1 MKESG
6 FGLARG
12 PLLNAFL
19 FQVFNTSSFYLIMGL
34 PMMLYFKKMG
44 ASATVLGVVAALGAL
59 MNIFQIPAARF
70 VERIGYRKF
79 VLRGWVSRSLMIAG
93 VALVVSLPLRVD
105 QATRQILVLFL
116 LFLFNIARG
125 ISLSGYLPWISAI
138 VPESVRGRFLT
149 MDQAAS
155 QAALLLTVAL
165 SAVYLQEVDSPAA
178 FGALFAVSLVLAGLS
193 LFYLK
198 KIPDA
203 PISPA
208 VREGGEE
215 VPWKAMIQHGPFLK
229 LVIFHAIMMLALS
242 GGGLIFIPFAR
253 DQLGCSDSKFMILHL
268 IWGSVF
274 VLTSLAT
281 GKMLD
286 RVGSRPVLGLAAF
299 IFGIH
304 WLGWGAVAAHLVPFQ
319 WGPILFQQATAGIG
333 LALYNSAHMRL
344 LMATVPAMGRSHFFA
359 LFSVAASLVAG
370 LAPLGWGLLTDALQT
385 VKFGTVFQVNQFVI
399 LYVTITLILIPAMVA
414 LRKIQEERAST
425 TEELLREL
433 VLESPWRSITRW
445 WNRRPF
451 A

>member
-6 FGLARG
+6 LGLARG

-19 FQVFNTSSFYLIMGL
+19 FQIFNTSSFYLIMGL
-34 PMMLYFKKMG
+34 PMMLYFKKLG

-79 VLRGWVSRSLMIAG
+79 VLRGWTSRSLMIAG
-93 VALVVSLPLRVD
+93 VAAVVSLPLRTD
-105 QATRQILVLFL
+105 ESTRQILVLFL

-149 MDQAAS
+149 IDQAAS
-155 QAALLLTVAL
+155 QAALLLTVAG
-165 SAVYLQEVDSPAA
+165 SAVYLQLMDSAAA
-178 FGALFAVSLVLAGLS
+178 FGALFVVSLILAGLS
-193 LFYLK
+193 LLYLK

-203 PISPA
+203 PIPAA
-208 VREGGEE
+208 VREGAEE
-215 VPWKAMIQHGPFLK
+215 VPWKAMLGHGPFLK
-229 LVIFHAIMMLALS
+229 VVIFHAIMMLALS

-253 DQLGCSDSKFMILHL
+253 DQLGVSDSKFMILHL
-268 IWGSVF
+268 IWGSLF

-281 GKMLD
+281 GRMLD
-286 RVGSRPVLGLAAF
+286 RVGSRPVLGLAAL
-299 IFGIH
+299 ILGLH
-304 WLGWGAVAAHLVPFQ
+304 WLGWAAVAAQVLPFG
-319 WGPILFQQATAGIG
+319 WGTILLQQATAGVG
-333 LALYNSAHMRL
+333 LALYNSAQMRL
-344 LMATVPAMGRSHFFA
+344 LMATVPVMGRSHFFA

-370 LAPLGWGLLTDALQT
+370 LAPLGWGLLTDAMVGL
-385 VKFGTVFQVNQFVI
+385 KYGGEFQINRFVI
-399 LYVTITLILIPAMVA
+399 LYGVLLLILIPAMIA
-414 LRKIQEERAST
+414 LGRIEEARAKT

-433 VLESPWRSITRW
+433 VLETPWRSITRW

>member
-1 MKESG
+1 MKGSG

-34 PMMLYFKKMG
+34 PMMLYFKKLG

-70 VERIGYRKF
+70 VERIGYRTF
-79 VLRGWVSRSLMIAG
+79 VLRGWISRSFMIGG
-93 VALVVSLPLRVD
+93 VALVVSLPLPVD
-105 QATRQILVLFL
+105 ESTRQILVLFI

-138 VPESVRGRFLT
+138 VPESVRGRFLS

-155 QAALLLTVAL
+155 QSALLLTVAL
-165 SAVYLQEVDSPAA
+165 SAVYLQWAERASA
-178 FGALFAVSLVLAGLS
+178 FGALFAASLILAGMS
-193 LFYLK
+193 LIYLK

-203 PISPA
+203 PVSPA
-208 VREGGEE
+208 AKEGGGGPVEGDASARAFSE
-215 VPWKAMIQHGPFLK
+215 AGDLSFDDDVGPFGRRVDLYSLCAGSVGLLRFEVHDSAFNLGEHLCADLLGDGK
-229 LVIFHAIMMLALS
+229 DVGS
-242 GGGLIFIPFAR
+242 GGKPARAGAGGFYFWNSLVGL
-253 DQLGCSDSKFMILHL
+253 
-268 IWGSVF
+268 
-274 VLTSLAT
+274 
-281 GKMLD
+281 
-286 RVGSRPVLGLAAF
+286 
-299 IFGIH
+299 
-304 WLGWGAVAAHLVPFQ
+304 GAVAAHLLPFQ
-319 WGPILFQQATAGIG
+319 WGTILFQQATAGVG

-370 LAPLGWGLLTDALQT
+370 LAPLGWGLLTDAMQS
-385 VKFGTVFQVNQFVI
+385 VKFGAGVEVNRFVI

-414 LRKIQEERAST
+414 LRRIEEARAST

-433 VLESPWRSITRW
+433 VLETPWRSITRW

>member
-1 MKESG
+1 VKGSG

-34 PMMLYFKKMG
+34 PMMLYFKKLG

-70 VERIGYRKF
+70 VERIGYRTF
-79 VLRGWVSRSLMIAG
+79 VLRGWISRSFMIGG
-93 VALVVSLPLRVD
+93 VALVVSLPLPVD
-105 QATRQILVLFL
+105 ESTRQILVLFL

-138 VPESVRGRFLT
+138 VPESVRGRFLS

-155 QAALLLTVAL
+155 QSALLLTVAL
-165 SAVYLQEVDSPAA
+165 SAVYLQWTERASA
-178 FGALFAVSLVLAGLS
+178 FGALFAASLLLAGMS
-193 LFYLK
+193 LIYLK
-198 KIPDA
+198 RIPDA
-203 PISPA
+203 PVSPPA
-208 VREGGEE
+208 KEGGEE
-215 VPWKAMIQHGPFLK
+215 VPWRAMLQHGPFLK
-229 LVIFHAIMMLALS
+229 LVIFHSMMMLALS

-268 IWGSVF
+268 IWGSIF

-286 RVGSRPVLGLAAF
+286 RVGSRPVLGLSAL

-304 WLGWGAVAAHLVPFQ
+304 WLGWGAVAAHLLPFQ
-319 WGPILFQQATAGIG
+319 WGIIFFQQATAGVG

-344 LMATVPAMGRSHFFA
+344 LMGTVPAMGRSHFFA

-370 LAPLGWGLLTDALQT
+370 LAPLGWGLLTDAMRS
-385 VKFGTVFQVNQFVI
+385 VKFGTGVEVNRFVI
-399 LYVTITLILIPAMVA
+399 LYVTMTLILIPAMVA
-414 LRKIQEERAST
+414 LRRIEEARAST

-433 VLESPWRSITRW
+433 VLETPWRSITRW

>member
-1 MKESG
+1 VKESG

-79 VLRGWVSRSLMIAG
+79 VLRGWMSRSLMIAG

-105 QATRQILVLFL
+105 EATRQILVLFL

-138 VPESVRGRFLT
+138 VPETVRGRFLS

-155 QAALLLTVAL
+155 QTALLLTVAL
-165 SAVYLQEVDSPAA
+165 SAIYLQAVDSPAA
-178 FGALFAVSLVLAGLS
+178 FGALFAASLILAGLS
-193 LFYLK
+193 LLYLK

-208 VREGGEE
+208 ARGGGEE
-215 VPWKAMIQHGPFLK
+215 VPWKAMLQHQPFLK
-229 LVIFHAIMMLALS
+229 LIIFHAIMMLALS

-299 IFGIH
+299 ILGIH
-304 WLGWGAVAAHLVPFQ
+304 WLGWGAVAAHLVPFH

-414 LRKIQEERAST
+414 LRRIYEERAST

>member
-1 MKESG
+1 
-6 FGLARG
+6 
-12 PLLNAFL
+12 
-19 FQVFNTSSFYLIMGL
+19 
-34 PMMLYFKKMG
+34 MLYFKKLG
-44 ASATVLGVVAALGAL
+44 ASATVLGVIAALGAL

-70 VERIGYRKF
+70 VERIGYRTF
-79 VLRGWVSRSLMIAG
+79 VLRGWISRSFMIGG
-93 VALVVSLPLRVD
+93 VALVVSLPLPVD
-105 QATRQILVLFL
+105 ESTRQILVLFL

-138 VPESVRGRFLT
+138 VPESVRGRFLS

-155 QAALLLTVAL
+155 QSALLLTVAL
-165 SAVYLQEVDSPAA
+165 SAVYLQWTERASA
-178 FGALFAVSLVLAGLS
+178 FGALFAASLLLAGMS
-193 LFYLK
+193 LIYLK
-198 KIPDA
+198 RIPDA
-203 PISPA
+203 PVSPA
-208 VREGGEE
+208 AKEGGEE
-215 VPWKAMIQHGPFLK
+215 VPWRAMLQHGPFLK
-229 LVIFHAIMMLALS
+229 LVIFHSMMMLALS

-268 IWGSVF
+268 IWGSIF

-286 RVGSRPVLGLAAF
+286 RVGSRPVLGLSAL

-304 WLGWGAVAAHLVPFQ
+304 WLGWGAVAAHLLPFQ
-319 WGPILFQQATAGIG
+319 WGIIFFQQATAGDG

-344 LMATVPAMGRSHFFA
+344 LMGTVPAMGRSHFFA

-370 LAPLGWGLLTDALQT
+370 LAPLGWGLLTDAMRS
-385 VKFGTVFQVNQFVI
+385 VKFGTGVEVNRFVI
-399 LYVTITLILIPAMVA
+399 LYVTMTLILIPAMVA
-414 LRKIQEERAST
+414 LRRIEEARAST

-433 VLESPWRSITRW
+433 VLETPWRSITRW

>member
-1 MKESG
+1 MKGSG
-6 FGLARG
+6 FGLARV

-34 PMMLYFKKMG
+34 PMMLYFKKLG
-44 ASATVLGVVAALGAL
+44 ASATVLGVIAALGAL

-70 VERIGYRKF
+70 VERIGYRTF
-79 VLRGWVSRSLMIAG
+79 VLRGWISRSFMIGG
-93 VALVVSLPLRVD
+93 VALVVSLPLPVD
-105 QATRQILVLFL
+105 ESTRQILVLFL

-138 VPESVRGRFLT
+138 VPESVRGRFLS

-155 QAALLLTVAL
+155 QSALLLTVAL
-165 SAVYLQEVDSPAA
+165 SAVYLQWTERASA
-178 FGALFAVSLVLAGLS
+178 FGALFAASLLLAGMS
-193 LFYLK
+193 LIYLK
-198 KIPDA
+198 RIPDA
-203 PISPA
+203 PVSPA
-208 VREGGEE
+208 AKEGGEE
-215 VPWKAMIQHGPFLK
+215 VPWRAMLQHGPFLK
-229 LVIFHAIMMLALS
+229 LVIFHSMMMLALS

-268 IWGSVF
+268 IWGSIF

-286 RVGSRPVLGLAAF
+286 RVGSRPVLGLSAL

-304 WLGWGAVAAHLVPFQ
+304 WLGWGAVAAHLLPFQ
-319 WGPILFQQATAGIG
+319 WGIIFFQQATAGVG

-344 LMATVPAMGRSHFFA
+344 LMGTVPAMGRSHFFA

-370 LAPLGWGLLTDALQT
+370 LAPLGWGLLTDAMRS
-385 VKFGTVFQVNQFVI
+385 VKFGTGVEVNRFVI
-399 LYVTITLILIPAMVA
+399 LYVTMTLILIPAMVA
-414 LRKIQEERAST
+414 LRRIEEARAST

-433 VLESPWRSITRW
+433 VLETPWRSITRW

>member
-79 VLRGWVSRSLMIAG
+79 VLRGWMSRSLMIAG
-93 VALVVSLPLRVD
+93 VALVVSLPLRID
-105 QATRQILVLFL
+105 DATRQILVLFL

-138 VPESVRGRFLT
+138 VPESVRGRFLS

-155 QAALLLTVAL
+155 QTALLLTVAL
-165 SAVYLQEVDSPAA
+165 SAIYLQVVDSPAA

-193 LFYLK
+193 LLYLK

-208 VREGGEE
+208 AREGGEE
-215 VPWKAMIQHGPFLK
+215 VPWKAMIQHGPFLR

-385 VKFGTVFQVNQFVI
+385 VKFGTVFEVNRFVI

-414 LRKIQEERAST
+414 LRRIHEERAST

>member
-1 MKESG
+1 
-6 FGLARG
+6 
-12 PLLNAFL
+12 
-19 FQVFNTSSFYLIMGL
+19 
-34 PMMLYFKKMG
+34 MLYYTKMA

-79 VLRGWVSRSLMIAG
+79 VLRGWMSRSLMIAG
-93 VALVVSLPLRVD
+93 VALVVSLPLRID
-105 QATRQILVLFL
+105 DATRQILVLFL

-138 VPESVRGRFLT
+138 VPESVRGRFLS

-155 QAALLLTVAL
+155 QTALLLTVAL
-165 SAVYLQEVDSPAA
+165 SAIYLQVVDSPAA

-193 LFYLK
+193 LLYLK

-208 VREGGEE
+208 AREGGEE
-215 VPWKAMIQHGPFLK
+215 VPWKAMIQHGPFLR

-253 DQLGCSDSKFMILHL
+253 DQMGCSDSKFMILHL

-319 WGPILFQQATAGIG
+319 WGPIFFQQATAGIG

-385 VKFGTVFQVNQFVI
+385 VKFGTVFEVNRFVI

-414 LRKIQEERAST
+414 LRRIHEERAST

>member
-1 MKESG
+1 
-6 FGLARG
+6 
-12 PLLNAFL
+12 
-19 FQVFNTSSFYLIMGL
+19 
-34 PMMLYFKKMG
+34 MLYFKKLG
-44 ASATVLGVVAALGAL
+44 ASATVLGVIAALGAL

-70 VERIGYRKF
+70 VERIGYRTF
-79 VLRGWVSRSLMIAG
+79 VLRGWISRSFMIGG
-93 VALVVSLPLRVD
+93 VALVVSLPLPVD
-105 QATRQILVLFL
+105 ESTRQILVLFL

-138 VPESVRGRFLT
+138 VPESVRGRFLS

-155 QAALLLTVAL
+155 QSALLLTVAL
-165 SAVYLQEVDSPAA
+165 SAVYLQWTERASA
-178 FGALFAVSLVLAGLS
+178 FGALFAASLFLAGMS
-193 LFYLK
+193 LIYLK
-198 KIPDA
+198 RIPDA
-203 PISPA
+203 PVSPA
-208 VREGGEE
+208 AKEGGEE
-215 VPWKAMIQHGPFLK
+215 VPWRAMLQHGPFLK
-229 LVIFHAIMMLALS
+229 LVIFHSMMMLALS

-268 IWGSVF
+268 IWGSIF

-286 RVGSRPVLGLAAF
+286 RVGSRPVLGLSAL

-304 WLGWGAVAAHLVPFQ
+304 WLGWGAVAAHLLPFQ
-319 WGPILFQQATAGIG
+319 WGIIFFQQATAGVG

-344 LMATVPAMGRSHFFA
+344 LMGTVPAMGRSHFFA

-370 LAPLGWGLLTDALQT
+370 LAPLGWGLLTDAMRS
-385 VKFGTVFQVNQFVI
+385 VKFGTGVEVNRFVI
-399 LYVTITLILIPAMVA
+399 LYVTMTLILIPAMVA
-414 LRKIQEERAST
+414 LRRIEEARAST

-433 VLESPWRSITRW
+433 VLETPWRSITRW

>member
-1 MKESG
+1 
-6 FGLARG
+6 
-12 PLLNAFL
+12 LLNAFL

-34 PMMLYFKKMG
+34 PMMLYFKKLG
-44 ASATVLGVVAALGAL
+44 ASATVLGVIAALGAL

-70 VERIGYRKF
+70 VERIGYRTF
-79 VLRGWVSRSLMIAG
+79 VLRGWISRSFMIGG
-93 VALVVSLPLRVD
+93 VALVVSLPLPVD
-105 QATRQILVLFL
+105 ESTRQILVLFL

-138 VPESVRGRFLT
+138 VPESVRGRFLS

-155 QAALLLTVAL
+155 QSALLLTVAL
-165 SAVYLQEVDSPAA
+165 SAVYLQWTERASA
-178 FGALFAVSLVLAGLS
+178 FGALFAASLLLAGMS
-193 LFYLK
+193 LIYLK
-198 KIPDA
+198 RIPDA
-203 PISPA
+203 PVSPA
-208 VREGGEE
+208 AKEGGEE
-215 VPWKAMIQHGPFLK
+215 VPWRAMLQHGPFLK
-229 LVIFHAIMMLALS
+229 LVIFHSMMMLALS

-268 IWGSVF
+268 IWGSIF

-286 RVGSRPVLGLAAF
+286 RVGSRPVLGLSAL

-304 WLGWGAVAAHLVPFQ
+304 WLGWGAVAAHLLPFQ
-319 WGPILFQQATAGIG
+319 WGIIFFQQATAGVG

-344 LMATVPAMGRSHFFA
+344 LMGTVPAMGRSHFFA

-370 LAPLGWGLLTDALQT
+370 LAPLGWGLLTDAMRS
-385 VKFGTVFQVNQFVI
+385 VKFGTGVEVNRFVI
-399 LYVTITLILIPAMVA
+399 LYVTMTLILIPAMVA
-414 LRKIQEERAST
+414 LRRIEEARAST

-433 VLESPWRSITRW
+433 VLETPWRSITRW

>member
-1 MKESG
+1 MKGSG

-34 PMMLYFKKMG
+34 PMMLYFKKLG
-44 ASATVLGVVAALGAL
+44 ASATVLGVIAALGAL

-70 VERIGYRKF
+70 VERIGYRTF
-79 VLRGWVSRSLMIAG
+79 VLRGWISRSFMIGG
-93 VALVVSLPLRVD
+93 VALVVSLPLPVD
-105 QATRQILVLFL
+105 ESTRQILVLFL

-138 VPESVRGRFLT
+138 VPESVRGRFLS

-155 QAALLLTVAL
+155 QSALLLTVAL
-165 SAVYLQEVDSPAA
+165 SAVYLQWTERASA
-178 FGALFAVSLVLAGLS
+178 FGALFAASLLLAGMS
-193 LFYLK
+193 LIYLK
-198 KIPDA
+198 RIPDA
-203 PISPA
+203 PVSPA
-208 VREGGEE
+208 AKEGGEE
-215 VPWKAMIQHGPFLK
+215 VPWRAMLQHGPFLK
-229 LVIFHAIMMLALS
+229 LVIFHSMMMLALS

-268 IWGSVF
+268 IWGSIF

-286 RVGSRPVLGLAAF
+286 RVGSRPVLGLSAL

-304 WLGWGAVAAHLVPFQ
+304 WLGWGAVAAHLLPFQ
-319 WGPILFQQATAGIG
+319 WGIIFFQQATAGVG

-344 LMATVPAMGRSHFFA
+344 LMGTVPAMGRSHFFA

-370 LAPLGWGLLTDALQT
+370 LAPLGWGLLTDAMRS
-385 VKFGTVFQVNQFVI
+385 VKFGTGVEVNRFVI

-414 LRKIQEERAST
+414 LRRIEEARAST

-433 VLESPWRSITRW
+433 VLETPWRSITRW

>member
-1 MKESG
+1 
-6 FGLARG
+6 
-12 PLLNAFL
+12 
-19 FQVFNTSSFYLIMGL
+19 
-34 PMMLYFKKMG
+34 MMLYFKKLG
-44 ASATVLGVVAALGAL
+44 ASATVLGVIAALGAL

-70 VERIGYRKF
+70 VERIGYRTF
-79 VLRGWVSRSLMIAG
+79 VLRGWISRSFMIGG
-93 VALVVSLPLRVD
+93 VALVVSLPLPLD
-105 QATRQILVLFL
+105 ESTRQILVLFL

-138 VPESVRGRFLT
+138 VPESVRGRFLS

-165 SAVYLQEVDSPAA
+165 SAVYLQWTERASA
-178 FGALFAVSLVLAGLS
+178 FGALFAASLILAGMS
-193 LFYLK
+193 LIYLK
-198 KIPDA
+198 RIPDA
-203 PISPA
+203 PVSPA
-208 VREGGEE
+208 AKEGGEE
-215 VPWKAMIQHGPFLK
+215 VPWRAMLQHGPFLK
-229 LVIFHAIMMLALS
+229 LVIFHSMMMLALS

-268 IWGSVF
+268 IWGSIF

-286 RVGSRPVLGLAAF
+286 RVGSRPVLGLSAL

-304 WLGWGAVAAHLVPFQ
+304 WLGWGAVAAHLLPFQ
-319 WGPILFQQATAGIG
+319 WGIIFFQQATAGVG

-344 LMATVPAMGRSHFFA
+344 LMGTVPAMGRSHFFA

-370 LAPLGWGLLTDALQT
+370 LAPLGWGLLTDAMRS
-385 VKFGTVFQVNQFVI
+385 VKFGTGVEVNRFVI
-399 LYVTITLILIPAMVA
+399 LYVTMTLILIPAMVA
-414 LRKIQEERAST
+414 LRRIEEARAST

-433 VLESPWRSITRW
+433 VLETPWRSITRW

>member
-1 MKESG
+1 MKGSG

-34 PMMLYFKKMG
+34 PMMLYFKKLG
-44 ASATVLGVVAALGAL
+44 ASATVLGVIAALGAL

-70 VERIGYRKF
+70 VERIGYRTF
-79 VLRGWVSRSLMIAG
+79 VLRGWISRSFMIGG
-93 VALVVSLPLRVD
+93 VALVVSLPLPLD
-105 QATRQILVLFL
+105 ESTRQILVLFL

-138 VPESVRGRFLT
+138 VPESVRGRFLS

-165 SAVYLQEVDSPAA
+165 SAVYLQWTERASA
-178 FGALFAVSLVLAGLS
+178 FGALFAASLLLAGMS
-193 LFYLK
+193 LIYLK
-198 KIPDA
+198 RIPDA
-203 PISPA
+203 PVSPA
-208 VREGGEE
+208 AKEGGEE
-215 VPWKAMIQHGPFLK
+215 VPWRAMLQHGPFLK
-229 LVIFHAIMMLALS
+229 LVIFHSMMMLALS

-268 IWGSVF
+268 IWGSIF

-286 RVGSRPVLGLAAF
+286 RVGSRPVLGLSAL

-304 WLGWGAVAAHLVPFQ
+304 WLGWGAVAAHLLPFQ
-319 WGPILFQQATAGIG
+319 WGIIFFQQATAGVG

-344 LMATVPAMGRSHFFA
+344 LMGTVPAMGRSHFFA

-370 LAPLGWGLLTDALQT
+370 LAPLGWGLLTDAMRS
-385 VKFGTVFQVNQFVI
+385 VKFGTGVEVNRFVI
-399 LYVTITLILIPAMVA
+399 LYVTMTLILIPAMVA
-414 LRKIQEERAST
+414 LRRIEEARAST

-433 VLESPWRSITRW
+433 VLETPWRSITRW

>member
-1 MKESG
+1 
-6 FGLARG
+6 
-12 PLLNAFL
+12 LLNAFL

-34 PMMLYFKKMG
+34 PMMLYFKKLG
-44 ASATVLGVVAALGAL
+44 ASATVLGVIAALGAL

-70 VERIGYRKF
+70 VERIGYRTF
-79 VLRGWVSRSLMIAG
+79 VLRGWISRSFMIGG
-93 VALVVSLPLRVD
+93 VALVVSLPLPVD
-105 QATRQILVLFL
+105 ESTRQILVLFL

-138 VPESVRGRFLT
+138 VPESVRGRFLS

-155 QAALLLTVAL
+155 QSALLLTVAL
-165 SAVYLQEVDSPAA
+165 SAVYLQWTERASA
-178 FGALFAVSLVLAGLS
+178 FGALFAASLLLAGMS
-193 LFYLK
+193 LIYLK
-198 KIPDA
+198 RIPDA
-203 PISPA
+203 PVSPA
-208 VREGGEE
+208 AKEGGEE
-215 VPWKAMIQHGPFLK
+215 VPWRAMLQHGPFLK
-229 LVIFHAIMMLALS
+229 LVIFHSMMMLALS

-268 IWGSVF
+268 IWGSIF

-286 RVGSRPVLGLAAF
+286 RVGSRPVLGLSAL

-304 WLGWGAVAAHLVPFQ
+304 WLGWGAVAAHLLPFQ
-319 WGPILFQQATAGIG
+319 WGIIFFQQATAGVG

-344 LMATVPAMGRSHFFA
+344 LMGTVPAMGRSHFFA

-370 LAPLGWGLLTDALQT
+370 LAPLGWGLLTDAMRS
-385 VKFGTVFQVNQFVI
+385 VKFGTGVEVNRFVI

-414 LRKIQEERAST
+414 LRRIEEARAST

-433 VLESPWRSITRW
+433 VLETPWRSITRW

>member
-79 VLRGWVSRSLMIAG
+79 VLRGWMSRSLMIAG

-138 VPESVRGRFLT
+138 VPESVRGRFLS

-155 QAALLLTVAL
+155 QTALLLTVAL
-165 SAVYLQEVDSPAA
+165 SAIYLQVVDSPAA

-193 LFYLK
+193 LLYLK

-208 VREGGEE
+208 AREGGEE
-215 VPWKAMIQHGPFLK
+215 VPWKAMIQHGPFLR

-253 DQLGCSDSKFMILHL
+253 DQMGCSDSKFMILHL

-385 VKFGTVFQVNQFVI
+385 VKFGTVFEVNRFVI

-414 LRKIQEERAST
+414 LRRIHEERAST

>member
-1 MKESG
+1 MRESG

-34 PMMLYFKKMG
+34 PMMLYFKKLG

-70 VERIGYRKF
+70 VERIGYRTF
-79 VLRGWVSRSLMIAG
+79 VLRGWVSRSLLIGG
-93 VALVVSLPLRVD
+93 VALVVGLPLPMD
-105 QATRQILVLFL
+105 SASRQILVLFI

-138 VPESVRGRFLT
+138 VPESVRGRFLSI
-149 MDQAAS
+149 DQAAS
-155 QAALLLTVAL
+155 QSALLLTVGL
-165 SAVYLQEVDSPAA
+165 SALYLGHVNSPQA
-178 FGALFAVSLVLAGLS
+178 FGVLFGVSLLLAGLS
-193 LFYLK
+193 LLYLK
-198 KIPDA
+198 RIPDTPTQPVSA
-203 PISPA
+203 
-208 VREGGEE
+208 EGTEP
-215 VPWKAMIQHGPFLK
+215 VPWGAMLTHPPFLR
-229 LVIFHAIMMLALS
+229 LVIFHSIMMLALS

-253 DQLGCSDSKFMILHL
+253 DQLGCTDAQFMILQL
-268 IWGSVF
+268 IWGSFF

-286 RVGSRPVLGLAAF
+286 RVGSRPVLGLAAL

-304 WLGWGAVAAHLVPFQ
+304 WLGWGAVAAHLLPFH

-370 LAPLGWGLLTDALQT
+370 FAPLGWGLLTDSLQG
-385 VKFGTVFQVNQFVI
+385 VKFGTVIQVNRFVI
-399 LYVTITLILIPAMVA
+399 LYSTITLILIPAMVA
-414 LRKIQEERAST
+414 LRRIQEERAST

-433 VLESPWRSITRW
+433 VLENPWRSITRW
-445 WNRRPF
+445 WSRRPF

>member
-1 MKESG
+1 MRESG
-6 FGLARG
+6 LGLARG

-34 PMMLYFKKMG
+34 PMMLYFKKLG

-79 VLRGWVSRSLMIAG
+79 VLRGWLSRSLMIGA
-93 VALVVSLPLRVD
+93 VALVVSLPLAVD
-105 QATRQILVLFL
+105 GATRQILVLFL

-149 MDQAAS
+149 LDQAAS
-155 QAALLLTVAL
+155 QTALLLTVAL
-165 SAVYLQEVDSPAA
+165 SAFYLQAVDSPAA
-178 FGALFAVSLVLAGLS
+178 FGALFAASLVLAGLS
-193 LFYLK
+193 LLYLK

-208 VREGGEE
+208 GRDGAEE
-215 VPWKAMIQHGPFLK
+215 VPWKAMLQHQPFLK
-229 LVIFHAIMMLALS
+229 LIIFHAVMMLALS

-253 DQLGCSDSKFMILHL
+253 DQLGLSDAKFMILHL
-268 IWGSVF
+268 IWGTVF

-286 RVGSRPVLGLAAF
+286 RVGSRPVLGLAGLILAL
-299 IFGIH
+299 H
-304 WLGWGAVAAHLVPFQ
+304 WLGWGAVAAHLLPFQ
-319 WGPILFQQATAGIG
+319 WGTILFQQTTAGIG

-344 LMATVPAMGRSHFFA
+344 LMATVPVMGRSHFFA

-370 LAPLGWGLLTDALQT
+370 LAPLGWGLLTDALQG
-385 VKFGTVFQVNQFVI
+385 VQYGGEFQVNRFVI
-399 LYVTITLILIPAMVA
+399 LFALLILILIPAMIA
-414 LRKIQEERAST
+414 LRRIDEARASS

-433 VLESPWRSITRW
+433 VLETPWRSITRW

>member
-1 MKESG
+1 MKGSG

-34 PMMLYFKKMG
+34 PMMLYFKKLG
-44 ASATVLGVVAALGAL
+44 ASATVLGVIAALGAL

-70 VERIGYRKF
+70 VERIGYRTF
-79 VLRGWVSRSLMIAG
+79 VLRGWIIRSFMIGG
-93 VALVVSLPLRVD
+93 VALVVSLPLPVD
-105 QATRQILVLFL
+105 ESTRQILVLFL

-138 VPESVRGRFLT
+138 VPESVRGRFLS

-155 QAALLLTVAL
+155 QSALLLTVAL
-165 SAVYLQEVDSPAA
+165 SAVYLQWTERASA
-178 FGALFAVSLVLAGLS
+178 FGALFAASLLLAGMS
-193 LFYLK
+193 LIYLK
-198 KIPDA
+198 RIPDA
-203 PISPA
+203 PVSPA
-208 VREGGEE
+208 AKEGGEE
-215 VPWKAMIQHGPFLK
+215 VPWRAMLQHGPFLK
-229 LVIFHAIMMLALS
+229 LVIFHSMMMLALS

-268 IWGSVF
+268 IWGSIF

-286 RVGSRPVLGLAAF
+286 RVGSRPVLGLSAL

-304 WLGWGAVAAHLVPFQ
+304 WLGWGAVAAHLLPFQ
-319 WGPILFQQATAGIG
+319 WGIIFFQQATAGVG

-344 LMATVPAMGRSHFFA
+344 LMGTVPAMGRSHFFA

-370 LAPLGWGLLTDALQT
+370 LAPLGWGLLTDAMRS
-385 VKFGTVFQVNQFVI
+385 VKFGTGVEVNRFVI
-399 LYVTITLILIPAMVA
+399 LYVTMTLILIPAMVA
-414 LRKIQEERAST
+414 LRRIEEARAST

-433 VLESPWRSITRW
+433 VLETPWRSITRW

>member
-1 MKESG
+1 VKGSG

-34 PMMLYFKKMG
+34 PMMLYFKKLG
-44 ASATVLGVVAALGAL
+44 ASATVLGVIAALGAL

-70 VERIGYRKF
+70 VERIGYRTF
-79 VLRGWVSRSLMIAG
+79 VLRGWISRSFMIGG
-93 VALVVSLPLRVD
+93 VALVVSLPLPVD
-105 QATRQILVLFL
+105 ESTRQILVLFL

-138 VPESVRGRFLT
+138 VPESVRGRFLS

-155 QAALLLTVAL
+155 QSALLLTVAL
-165 SAVYLQEVDSPAA
+165 SAVYLQWTERASA
-178 FGALFAVSLVLAGLS
+178 FGALFAASLLLAGMS
-193 LFYLK
+193 LIYLK
-198 KIPDA
+198 RIPDA
-203 PISPA
+203 PVSPA
-208 VREGGEE
+208 AKEGGEE
-215 VPWKAMIQHGPFLK
+215 VPWRAMLQHGPFLK
-229 LVIFHAIMMLALS
+229 LVIFHSMMMLALS

-268 IWGSVF
+268 IWGSIF

-286 RVGSRPVLGLAAF
+286 RVGSRPVLGLSAL

-304 WLGWGAVAAHLVPFQ
+304 WLGWGAVAAHLLPFQ
-319 WGPILFQQATAGIG
+319 WGIIFFQQATAGVG

-344 LMATVPAMGRSHFFA
+344 LMGTVPAMGRSHFFA

-370 LAPLGWGLLTDALQT
+370 LAPLGWGLLTDAMRS
-385 VKFGTVFQVNQFVI
+385 VKFGTGVEVNRFVI
-399 LYVTITLILIPAMVA
+399 LYVTMTVILIPAMVA
-414 LRKIQEERAST
+414 LRRIEEARAST

-433 VLESPWRSITRW
+433 VLETPWRSITRW

>member
-1 MKESG
+1 MGSG

-34 PMMLYFKKMG
+34 PMMLYFKKLG

-70 VERIGYRKF
+70 VERIGYRTF
-79 VLRGWVSRSLMIAG
+79 VLRGWASRSLMIGG
-93 VALVVSLPLRVD
+93 VALVVGLPLPVD
-105 QATRQILVLFL
+105 GATRQILVLFL

-149 MDQAAS
+149 IDQAAS
-155 QAALLLTVAL
+155 QSALLLTVAL
-165 SAVYLQEVDSPAA
+165 SAGYLQMVDSPTA
-178 FGALFAVSLVLAGLS
+178 FGALFAASLVLAGLS
-193 LFYLK
+193 LVYLK

-203 PISPA
+203 PVSPA
-208 VREGGEE
+208 AREGGEE
-215 VPWKAMIQHGPFLK
+215 VPWKAMMQHRPFLK
-229 LVIFHAIMMLALS
+229 LVIFHSIMMLALS

-286 RVGSRPVLGLAAF
+286 RVGSRPVLGLSAF

-304 WLGWGAVAAHLVPFQ
+304 WLGWGAVAAHLLPFQ

-344 LMATVPAMGRSHFFA
+344 LMAAVPAMGRSHFFA

-370 LAPLGWGLLTDALQT
+370 LAPLGWGLLTDALQA
-385 VKFGTVFQVNQFVI
+385 VKFGTVFEVNRFVI
-399 LYVTITLILIPAMVA
+399 LYGTITLILIPAMMA
-414 LRKIQEERAST
+414 LRRIQEERAST

>member
-1 MKESG
+1 MKGSG

-34 PMMLYFKKMG
+34 PMMLYFKKLG
-44 ASATVLGVVAALGAL
+44 ASATVLGVIAALGAL

-70 VERIGYRKF
+70 VERIGYRTF
-79 VLRGWVSRSLMIAG
+79 VLRGWISRSFMIGG
-93 VALVVSLPLRVD
+93 VALVVSLPLPVD
-105 QATRQILVLFL
+105 ESTRQILVLFL

-138 VPESVRGRFLT
+138 VPESVRGRFLS

-165 SAVYLQEVDSPAA
+165 SAVYLQWTERASA
-178 FGALFAVSLVLAGLS
+178 FGALFAVSLILAGMS
-193 LFYLK
+193 LIYLK
-198 KIPDA
+198 RIPDA
-203 PISPA
+203 PVSPA
-208 VREGGEE
+208 AKEGGEE
-215 VPWKAMIQHGPFLK
+215 VPWRAMLQHGPFLK
-229 LVIFHAIMMLALS
+229 LVIFHSMMMLALS

-268 IWGSVF
+268 IWGSIF

-286 RVGSRPVLGLAAF
+286 RVGSRPVLGLSAL

-304 WLGWGAVAAHLVPFQ
+304 WLGWGAVAAHLLPFQ
-319 WGPILFQQATAGIG
+319 WGIIFFQQATAGVG

-344 LMATVPAMGRSHFFA
+344 LMGTVPAMGRSHFFA

-370 LAPLGWGLLTDALQT
+370 LAPLGWGLLTDAMRS
-385 VKFGTVFQVNQFVI
+385 VKFGTGVEVNRFVI
-399 LYVTITLILIPAMVA
+399 LYVTMTLILIPAMVA
-414 LRKIQEERAST
+414 LRRIEEARAST

-433 VLESPWRSITRW
+433 VLETPWRSITRW

>member
-1 MKESG
+1 MKGSG
-6 FGLARG
+6 FGLAQG

-34 PMMLYFKKMG
+34 PMMLYFKKLG
-44 ASATVLGVVAALGAL
+44 ASATVLGVIAALGAL

-70 VERIGYRKF
+70 VERIGYRTF
-79 VLRGWVSRSLMIAG
+79 VLRGWISRSFMIGG
-93 VALVVSLPLRVD
+93 VALVVSLPLPVD
-105 QATRQILVLFL
+105 ESTRQILVLFL

-138 VPESVRGRFLT
+138 VPESVRGRFLS

-155 QAALLLTVAL
+155 QSALLLTVAL
-165 SAVYLQEVDSPAA
+165 SAVYLQWTERASA
-178 FGALFAVSLVLAGLS
+178 FGALFAASLFLAGMS
-193 LFYLK
+193 LIYLK
-198 KIPDA
+198 RIPDA
-203 PISPA
+203 PVSPA
-208 VREGGEE
+208 AKEGGEE
-215 VPWKAMIQHGPFLK
+215 VPWRAMLQHGPFLK
-229 LVIFHAIMMLALS
+229 LVIFHSMMMLALS

-268 IWGSVF
+268 IWGSIF

-286 RVGSRPVLGLAAF
+286 RVGSRPVLGLSAL

-304 WLGWGAVAAHLVPFQ
+304 WLGWGAVAAHLLPFQ
-319 WGPILFQQATAGIG
+319 WGIIFFQQATAGVG

-344 LMATVPAMGRSHFFA
+344 LMGTVPAMGRSHFFA

-370 LAPLGWGLLTDALQT
+370 LAPLGWGLLTDAMRS
-385 VKFGTVFQVNQFVI
+385 VKFGTGVEVNRFVI
-399 LYVTITLILIPAMVA
+399 LYVTMTLILIPAMVA
-414 LRKIQEERAST
+414 LRRIEEARAST

-433 VLESPWRSITRW
+433 VLETPWRSITRW